1 MFQDSHKFK
10 TICFLRDLI
19 MVLISPPTGEK
30 GEFGRQ
36 RHYLW
41 QEPSDEH
48 AWALGRVGAFLML
61 YSPFSA

>member
-10 TICFLRDLI
+10 TICVLRDLI

-48 AWALGRVGAFLML
+48 AWALGRV
-61 YSPFSA
+61 